1 MGKEIDMR
9 ESKQNIENTGI
20 YARIR
25 ALPIPAN
32 DREHAI
38 QALRQAERVADL
50 LVAIKEKL
58 VALRG
63 AFLRPSLNTKG

>member
-1 MGKEIDMR
+1 MR
-9 ESKQNIENTGI
+9 ESKQNIVNTGI

-25 ALPIPAN
+25 ALPITES

-38 QALRQAERVADL
+38 HALRQAERFADL
-50 LVAIKEKL
+50 LVAAREKL
-58 VALRG
+58 AALRG

>member
-1 MGKEIDMR
+1 MR
-9 ESKQNIENTGI
+9 ESNEKSKNTGI

-25 ALPIPAN
+25 ELPINAA

-38 QALRQAERVADL
+38 QALRQAERVANV

-58 VALRG
+58 ASIG
-63 AFLRPSLNTKG
+63 AAFLKPSLKH

>member
-1 MGKEIDMR
+1 MGKDSNMR
-9 ESKQNIENTGI
+9 ETNEKIVNTGI

-25 ALPIPAN
+25 ELPISSG

-58 VALRG
+58 AALRG
-63 AFLRPSLNTKG
+63 AFLKPSLNTKG